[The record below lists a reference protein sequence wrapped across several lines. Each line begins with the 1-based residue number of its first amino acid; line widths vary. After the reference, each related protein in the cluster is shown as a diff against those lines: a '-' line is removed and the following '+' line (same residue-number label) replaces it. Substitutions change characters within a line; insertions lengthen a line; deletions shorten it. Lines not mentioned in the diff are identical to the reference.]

1 MTKRA
6 PNAHLGV
13 KGLEG
18 EQYRP
23 KQENNMG
30 NACSKK
36 SSVDEGRADAA
47 SNVLP
52 QNDTSVAGDD
62 RSRFTLYND
71 RFTAYN
77 PQAQHLEELILLHQ
91 NLAVT
96 RQSVNLNF
104 RRKPIRGSSLEIDG
118 QLCNMS
124 ASNPK
129 SEEIE
134 EFLLLSLDSHFAF
147 NSIDNETK
155 MKLVNAMEEERVDE
169 GEWVMHQ
176 VSSSRVVEAVCFL
189 AVVWQGWNQPR
200 VQIIN
205 DQV

>member
-1 MTKRA
+1 MPRE
-6 PNAHLGV
+6 
-13 KGLEG
+13 EG

-52 QNDTSVAGDD
+52 QNDTSVAG
-62 RSRFTLYND
+62 
-71 RFTAYN
+71 
-77 PQAQHLEELILLHQ
+77 ELILLHQ

-118 QLCNMS
+118 RLCNMS

>member
-1 MTKRA
+1 M
-6 PNAHLGV
+6 PSE
-13 KGLEG
+13 EG

-36 SSVDEGRADAA
+36 SSVDEGRAEADA
-47 SNVLP
+47 P
-52 QNDTSVAGDD
+52 
-62 RSRFTLYND
+62 SRFTLYND

-91 NLAVT
+91 KLAVT
-96 RQSVNLNF
+96 GQPVNPNF
-104 RRKPIRGSSLEIDG
+104 RKPIRGASFEIDG

-129 SEEIE
+129 SEEIGK
-134 EFLLLSLDSHFAF
+134 FLLLSLDSHFAF

-176 VSSSRVVEAVCFL
+176 VSSSHVVEAVCFL
-189 AVVWQGWNQPR
+189 FVVWR
-200 VQIIN
+200 VARVESATRSDYQRSGLTSSF
-205 DQV
+205 VCA